1 MEADVADNETLLG
14 VSAVYLFGRELSD
27 LLLRGD
33 VYQPLIGN
41 PSGANSFLRR
51 QLSADDATLARIY
64 AFSFE
69 GTFVELS
76 RPAIFVVH
84 GSGANPDDPPPRNVD
99 GDIEYDRL
107 SRSPGSSARTGLG
120 SQIGALA
127 KDMKVW
133 IYDKGDLSMR
143 LDAETGTFEQILLSA
158 EVSADPR
165 GTASGGLSRSGGALS
180 RSGGV
185 MSRSGGFIPRRSG
198 DGD

>member
-1 MEADVADNETLLG
+1 MEGDVTDEETLLG

-27 LLLRGD
+27 LIIRGS
-33 VYQPLIGN
+33 VYGSLKIPKTGKN
-41 PSGANSFLRR
+41 NFLRR
-51 QLSADDATLARIY
+51 QLGSDEATLARIY

-69 GTFVELS
+69 GVFVELG
-76 RPAIFVVH
+76 RPAIFIVH
-84 GSGANPDDPPPRNVD
+84 GSGADPDGPPPSSLR
-99 GDIEYDRL
+99 YDSL

-127 KDMKVW
+127 REMRVW
-133 IYDKGDLSMR
+133 IYDKADLSMR
-143 LDAETGTFEQILLSA
+143 LDAETGTLEQILLSA

-165 GTASGGLSRSGGALS
+165 GTASGGMSRSGGALS

-198 DGD
+198 DND

>member
-1 MEADVADNETLLG
+1 MEGDVADDETLLG
-14 VSAVYLFGRELSD
+14 VSAVYLFGRQLSD
-27 LLLRGD
+27 LILRGS
-33 VYQPLIGN
+33 VYKPLGV
-41 PSGANSFLRR
+41 PKSGKNNFLRR
-51 QLSADDATLARIY
+51 QLGADDAALARIY

-69 GTFVELS
+69 GAFIELA

-84 GSGANPDDPPPRNVD
+84 GSGADPDGPPPNA
-99 GDIEYDRL
+99 IAYDRL

-127 KDMKVW
+127 KDMRVW
-133 IYDKGDLSMR
+133 VYDKGDLSMR